1 MNAIATAVRRRS
13 VGDVAEWLREY
24 VIVIV
29 FVALVVGL
37 SIASPVF
44 FTSLNLLNVLD
55 QSSTLGI
62 VACGMTIIII
72 GGDFDLSVGAV
83 YAVAAI
89 IAAKVAAGSPP
100 EVGYLAGAAVGA
112 ALGTLN
118 GLIVTRVRINSF
130 VATLATQIGYRGF
143 ATLITGGIVVT
154 VSDLS
159 FRTIALEKVLG
170 VKLSIWI
177 FAAFVLATW
186 LLLSKTTFGRQ
197 VYAVGGNAEAARLS
211 GIRVDR
217 IKVLTFTIGGFAAGV
232 AGVIAASRSSSAGPS
247 LGVGLELSAIA
258 GTIIGGTSILG
269 GEGAIWRTVLG
280 VLILALIG
288 NGFNLLNINP
298 TYQQITQAVLIIA
311 AVGLDT
317 WSRKKMRR

>member
-1 MNAIATAVRRRS
+1 MNAIAAAARRRN
-13 VGDVAEWLREY
+13 VADLATWLREY

-29 FVALVVGL
+29 FVALFVGL
-37 SIASPVF
+37 TIASPVF
-44 FTSLNLLNVLD
+44 LTSLNLLNVLD

-62 VACGMTIIII
+62 VACGMTIMII

-89 IAAKVAAGSPP
+89 IAAEIAGHAPP
-100 EVGYLAGAAVGA
+100 GLAYVGGAAVGA

-130 VATLATQIGYRGF
+130 VATLATQIGYRGV

-154 VSDLS
+154 VTNMH

-170 VKLSIWI
+170 VKLSIW
-177 FAAFVLATW
+177 VLAVFVIATW
-186 LLLSKTTFGRQ
+186 ILLAKTTFGRQ
-197 VYAVGGNAEAARLS
+197 VYAIGGNSEAARLS

-232 AGVIAASRSSSAGPS
+232 AGVIAASRSSSADPS

-317 WSRKKMRR
+317 WSRKQRR